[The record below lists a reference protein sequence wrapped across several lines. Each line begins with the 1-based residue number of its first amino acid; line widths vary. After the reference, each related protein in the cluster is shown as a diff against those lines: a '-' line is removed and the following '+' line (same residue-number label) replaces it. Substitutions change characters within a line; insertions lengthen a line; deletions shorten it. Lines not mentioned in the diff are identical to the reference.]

1 MDEQQG
7 NNQTN
12 NQADEQRQDQGNAQG
27 NAQNERPKQGKGGS
41 FFHGMPNMPK
51 MPKWDKAGK
60 GSNADRSGATKAPKV
75 PFKPWLIVL
84 VLIIVIAVLISMN
97 GYYKVDEQEQA
108 VVTMF
113 GKTMDVKT
121 AGLYFKIPFVQQVH
135 KVDTTTKGMQIG
147 YSEANDPYERKS
159 QVVEYEALMITSD
172 FNFVDIDF
180 YLEYR
185 VSDPEKYL
193 FRSTDPVAILRNLTQ
208 SAIRSTVSD
217 YTVDEVITTG
227 KNQIQAEVR
236 EKLVDAL
243 EEADI
248 GLEVVNLSIQDAE
261 PPTSEVMQAFKAVET
276 AKQGADTA
284 VNNAKQYQNEQ
295 IPAAEANA
303 DKITQQA
310 EAKKEARIAEA
321 EGQTARFNAMYEQ
334 YKLNPTVTRQRLFY
348 ETLEDVLPGL
358 KVIIDDGGTQ
368 TLLPL
373 DTFSENA
380 TGTVGSTSGSSADSK
395 GGDQ

>member
-1 MDEQQG
+1 MEENRENNENNWNAG
-7 NNQTN
+7 NNWNSGN
-12 NQADEQRQDQGNAQG
+12 NWNAGNNGSSG
-27 NAQNERPKQGKGGS
+27 NNWNTGNNGNSGNNWNTGNNGSNGNRPNRPKK
-41 FFHGMPNMPK
+41 PK
-51 MPKWDKAGK
+51 MPKV
-60 GSNADRSGATKAPKV
+60 SV
-75 PFKPWLIVL
+75 KPLPVLIGLLAVLIVL
-84 VLIIVIAVLISMN
+84 VGMN

-113 GKTMDVKT
+113 GKVTDVKT
-121 AGLYFKIPFVQQVH
+121 AGLYFKIPFVQQVQ

-147 YSEANDPYERKS
+147 YTQSNDPYNQRAE
-159 QVVEYEALMITSD
+159 VVEYEALMITSD

-185 VSDPEKYL
+185 VSDPKKYL
-193 FRSTDPVAILRNLTQ
+193 YRSTDPVAILRNLTQ
-208 SAIRSTVSD
+208 ESIRSTVSD

-227 KNQIQAEVR
+227 KNQIQAKVR
-236 EKLVDAL
+236 EKLVESL

-310 EAKKEARIAEA
+310 EAAKEARIAEA

-334 YKLNPTVTRQRLFY
+334 YVLNPTVTRQRLFY
-348 ETLEDVLPGL
+348 ETMEDVLPGL
-358 KVIIDDGGTQ
+358 KVIVDDGQTQ
-368 TLLPL
+368 TILPL
-373 DTFSENA
+373 DSFSENV
-380 TGTVGSTSGSSADSK
+380 TVPAGSGEKTE

>member
-1 MDEQQG
+1 ME
-7 NNQTN
+7 NNMKK
-12 NQADEQRQDQGNAQG
+12 
-27 NAQNERPKQGKGGS
+27 PKAVKP
-41 FFHGMPNMPK
+41 GML
-51 MPKWDKAGK
+51 
-60 GSNADRSGATKAPKV
+60 
-75 PFKPWLIVL
+75 LIA
-84 VLIIVIAVLISMN
+84 VIAVAVILIGKN

-113 GKTMDVKT
+113 GKVMDVKT
-121 AGLYFKIPFVQQVH
+121 AGLYFKIPFIQQVS

-147 YSEANDPYERKS
+147 YTQSSDPYDQHAE
-159 QVVEYEALMITSD
+159 VVEHEALMITSD

-185 VSDPEKYL
+185 VSDPMKYL
-193 FRSTDPVAILRNLTQ
+193 YRSTDPVAILKNLTQ
-208 SAIRSTVSD
+208 SSIRSTVSD

-227 KNQIQAEVR
+227 KNQIQAQVR
-236 EKLVDAL
+236 DKLVDAL

-261 PPTSEVMQAFKAVET
+261 PPTSNVMQAFKAVET

-310 EAKKEARIAEA
+310 QAKKEARIAEA

-334 YKLNPTVTRQRLFY
+334 YRLNPSVTRQRLFY
-348 ETLEDVLPGL
+348 ETMEEVLPDL
-358 KVIIDDGGTQ
+358 KVIVDDGTTQ
-368 TLLPL
+368 TMLPL
-373 DTFSENA
+373 DTFAQNVTNVGEQ
-380 TGTVGSTSGSSADSK
+380 TG

>member
-121 AGLYFKIPFVQQVH
+121 AGLYFKIPFVQKVH

-147 YSEANDPYERKS
+147 YSEANDLYERKS

-334 YKLNPTVTRQRLFY
+334 YKLNPAVTRQRLFY

>member
-1 MDEQQG
+1 MEENRGYNGNSGSGENTGNGPNGG
-7 NNQTN
+7 NNWNAGNSGN
-12 NQADEQRQDQGNAQG
+12 NWNAGNNG
-27 NAQNERPKQGKGGS
+27 NGGNRHS
-41 FFHGMPNMPK
+41 KPRMPK
-51 MPKWDKAGK
+51 MPKVSVKPLPVLI
-60 GSNADRSGATKAPKV
+60 GALAV
-75 PFKPWLIVL
+75 LIVL
-84 VLIIVIAVLISMN
+84 VGMN

-113 GKTMDVKT
+113 GKVTDVKT
-121 AGLYFKIPFVQQVH
+121 AGLYFKIPFLQQVQ

-147 YSEANDPYERKS
+147 YTQSSDPYNQRAE
-159 QVVEYEALMITSD
+159 VVEYEALMITSD

-185 VSDPEKYL
+185 VSDPKKFLY
-193 FRSTDPVAILRNLTQ
+193 RSTDPVAILRNLTQ
-208 SAIRSTVSD
+208 ESIRSTVSD

-227 KNQIQAEVR
+227 KSQIQAKVR
-236 EKLVDAL
+236 EKLVEAL

-310 EAKKEARIAEA
+310 EAAKEARIAEA

-334 YKLNPTVTRQRLFY
+334 YVLNPTVTRQRLFY
-348 ETLEDVLPGL
+348 ETMEDVLPGL
-358 KVIIDDGGTQ
+358 KVIVDDGKTQ
-368 TLLPL
+368 TVLPL
-373 DTFSENA
+373 DSFSENV
-380 TGTVGSTSGSSADSK
+380 TVSGGSGEKAE